1 MKIAVIGATG
11 VLGRH
16 VIPRLVE
23 RRHHV
28 RAIAHRAAEV
38 ERLQRTGVEAVFGD
52 ILVPDT
58 LVPATVNCEAAL
70 HLATAIPKPSGSP
83 GEAPGG
89 PQDWSMNDRIRRDG
103 TRNFLAACR
112 ENGVRRYV
120 QQSIA
125 LLHGGH
131 GKEIV
136 DENAA
141 IQPDAI
147 IQPAVDMET
156 FVQASDLE
164 WCILRAGLFYGPV
177 TGREDGWRQAVRA
190 GTLRIPGDGTDLM
203 SLVRVVDM
211 ARAVV
216 MAAERA
222 PAGSIYHV
230 VDDRPVETQTL
241 YRYVAAQVDAAE
253 PQAGGEAFL
262 PSLGCSNARIK
273 AELGWEPL
281 YATYRAGL
289 A

>member
-16 VIPRLVE
+16 VIPRLIE
-23 RRHHV
+23 HGHHV

-38 ERLQRTGVEAVFGD
+38 ERLQRMGIEAVPGD
-52 ILVPDT
+52 ILVPET
-58 LVPATVNCEAAL
+58 LGTGTAGCDAAL
-70 HLATAIPKPSGSP
+70 HLATAIPKP
-83 GEAPGG
+83 EG
-89 PQDWSMNDRIRRDG
+89 PQDWSMNDRIRREG

-112 ENGVRRYV
+112 ASGVRRYV

-125 LLHGGH
+125 LLHGDH

-147 IQPAVDMET
+147 TQSAVDMET

-164 WCILRAGLFYGPV
+164 WCILRAGLFYGPI
-177 TGREDGWRQAVRA
+177 TGREDGWRQAARE
-190 GTLRIPGDGTDLM
+190 GTLQIPGDGTGLM

-222 PAGSIYHV
+222 TARSIYHV
-230 VDDRPVETQTL
+230 VDDRPVETHTL
-241 YRYVAAQVDAAE
+241 YHYLAAQVDGAE
-253 PQAGGEAFL
+253 PQPGGEAFL

-273 AELGWEPL
+273 AELGWQPL